1 MTLEQRV
8 AAWEAAV
15 KQLGVVV
22 QADLEGLRITHAEV
36 ARQGRRQAHDS
47 VGWHASS
54 NGHR

>member
-8 AAWEAAV
+8 AALEAAV
-15 KQLGVVV
+15 KQLGAVV
-22 QADLEGLRITHAEV
+22 QADVKGLRVTDAEV

-47 VGWHASS
+47 VGWHAAS